1 MQTNESFVCARIDK
15 DTKQRAAAVLNE
27 MGLSVSDAIRFFM
40 IRVADEQ
47 RLPFEIKLPNKATQT
62 AINELESQR
71 GESFKSVDA
80 LLTDLIENN

>member
-1 MQTNESFVCARIDK
+1 
-15 DTKQRAAAVLNE
+15 
-27 MGLSVSDAIRFFM
+27 M

-71 GESFKSVDA
+71 GESFESVDA